1 MKNKY
6 DIMKS
11 KILNA
16 KNQQFVDS
24 LRFTCNRK
32 LEAIEREFLIMSATY
47 PALIH
52 QSHFV
57 YECHEALQNL
67 TYSDVASVMHHN
79 AESALT
85 ALVKESDN
93 YRIAMQFLYLDAVG
107 KECGVPFWPI
117 PTDELEH
124 AREAGIPFSVF
135 YDLRQKQFYN
145 TVSVPVA
152 NKCFRASFRVEELS
166 VEEKALIRKHH
177 KDYMNEEIYPSV
189 ETQETSTKED
199 VHALRLVKSFIM

>member
-1 MKNKY
+1 
-6 DIMKS
+6 
-11 KILNA
+11 
-16 KNQQFVDS
+16 
-24 LRFTCNRK
+24 
-32 LEAIEREFLIMSATY
+32 MSATY

-145 TVSVPVA
+145 AVSVSVA

-166 VEEKALIRKHH
+166 DEEKALIRKHH
-177 KDYMNEEIYPSV
+177 KDYMNEEIYPFV